1 MCGQYRLVY
10 FSTLHPWSMAE
21 TGYKLMILCGRFF
34 LRAFTESEVHVVYP
48 ASRTAFTGA
57 WAELQ
62 ALLALQRAQRT
73 HLRQGFWGGVRIT
86 LRL

>member
-1 MCGQYRLVY
+1 
-10 FSTLHPWSMAE
+10 MAE

-62 ALLALQRAQRT
+62 ALLAQQREQRT

-86 LRL
+86 LRLR